1 MRAHPLSSALL
12 LALGLAAAS
21 PAHAHDYS
29 VGPLKIGHPWSRAT
43 PGGAKVAGGY
53 LTVTNT
59 GTEPERLTGGTIE
72 AAGRGELHT
81 MSMEGG
87 VMKMAPLPNGL
98 EIAPGQT
105 VTLAPS
111 GNHLMFLDLKTP
123 LKKGE
128 RVKGALRFER
138 AGTVP
143 VEFAVES
150 LAAKAPEEK
159 PAAHDHSGHDHA
171 GHDHSGH
178 DHGH

>member
-1 MRAHPLSSALL
+1 MRLHAVPAALL
-12 LALGLAAAS
+12 LALGLAATS
-21 PAHAHDYS
+21 PARAHDYQA
-29 VGPLKIGHPWSRAT
+29 GPLKIGHPWSRAT

-59 GTEPERLTGGTIE
+59 GTEPDRLTGGTIE

-87 VMKMAPLPNGL
+87 VMKMAPLADGL
-98 EIAPGQT
+98 AIPPGQT
-105 VTLAPS
+105 VSLAPS
-111 GNHLMFLDLKTP
+111 GHHLMFLDLKAA

-128 RVKGALRFER
+128 RVKGTLRFER
-138 AGTVP
+138 AGSVP

-150 LAAKAPEEK
+150 LAAKAPEGAGGK
-159 PAAHDHSGHDHA
+159 P
-171 GHDHSGH
+171 DHSGH

>member
-1 MRAHPLSSALL
+1 MRSIALPAALL
-12 LALGLAAAS
+12 LTLGLAAAG
-21 PAHAHDYS
+21 PAQAHDYS
-29 VGPLKIGHPWSRAT
+29 AGPLKLGHPWSRAT

-53 LTVTNT
+53 VTVTNT
-59 GTEPERLTGGTIE
+59 GSDPDRLTGGSIE
-72 AAGRGELHT
+72 AAGRTELHT

-98 EIAPGQT
+98 EVAPGKT

-111 GNHLMFLDLKTP
+111 GHHLMFMDLKRP
-123 LKKGE
+123 LKQGE
-128 RVKGALRFER
+128 RVKGTLTFER
-138 AGTVP
+138 AGAVP

-150 LAAKAPEEK
+150 LAAKEPGKEPGKEK
-159 PAAHDHSGHDHA
+159 AS

>member
-1 MRAHPLSSALL
+1 MRHRAFTTAGLL
-12 LALGLAAAS
+12 LSLGLAALG
-21 PAHAHDYS
+21 PADAHDYTA
-29 VGPLKIGHPWSRAT
+29 GPLKIGHPWSRAT

-59 GTEPERLTGGTIE
+59 GTEPDRLTGGSLE

-81 MSMEGG
+81 MSMEGN

-98 EIAPGQT
+98 DIAPGKT

-111 GNHLMFLDLKTP
+111 GNHLMFLELKTP
-123 LKKGE
+123 LKQGE
-128 RVKGALRFER
+128 RVKGTLTFER

-150 LAAKAPEEK
+150 LAAKAP
-159 PAAHDHSGHDHA
+159 AGGGASQDRSGHDHT
-171 GHDHSGH
+171 GH